1 MSELDNKAGTLDLKF
16 GDQGYADLP
25 KPENAQ
31 TIPTS
36 YSWKIDAA
44 GRMIWIAGTVVDN
57 KIYSYWT
64 SLDAQGKPEPV
75 FVEIEDS
82 PLDPELRDEREIRF
96 ITIAKVDG
104 SLRFITHSEC
114 ATFKNN
120 DWLYHAVVGH
130 FQSNYFPLEGFGT
143 KGMIRVQPEDESS
156 TPAASSAISEYQRSE
171 ADTSKRTSNSDQLQ
185 QAEVNEAA
193 VSGAASRS
201 VLVGKT
207 IKTLYASSHFSQ
219 PNSQK
224 LWLALHDAQTG
235 EPVAGLGPN
244 EDKSQ
249 WQIKDFIGSDGPFV
263 PTDAH
268 FFEDGGFALTGM
280 EETESFVARYKSN
293 GQLDL
298 DFNIIGYL
306 NFGSHNIQLG
316 ADEHRIVVAL
326 GSILSSDSVKLLVKV
341 CDKHTGEPDTAF
353 NGTGTLSIDL
363 DIDAKIRAF
372 HAGTVII
379 GPTGAIYIAGNLY
392 ILDGDS
398 ISQRGII
405 YRITHDGKPDVSFGS
420 GGRYLV
426 PDEVTRIS
434 GAQLGPNGLR
444 FVAMRNDNSGYCAM
458 QLLI

>member
-16 GDQGYADLP
+16 GDQGYAALP

-31 TIPTS
+31 AFPAS
-36 YSWKIDAA
+36 YSWNIDAA
-44 GRMIWIAGTVVDN
+44 GRMIWIAETVVDN
-57 KIYSYWT
+57 DIYTYWT

-75 FVEIEDS
+75 FVEIENS
-82 PLDPELRDEREIRF
+82 SIDPELRGEREIRF
-96 ITIAKVDG
+96 FTLAKIDD
-104 SLRFITHSEC
+104 SLRFITHSQC
-114 ATFKNN
+114 LTQKNN
-120 DWLYHAVVGH
+120 DLSYHAVVGH
-130 FQSNYFPLEGFGT
+130 FQSNYLPLEGFGT
-143 KGMIRVQPEDESS
+143 KGMIRVQPEEWSS
-156 TPAASSAISEYQRSE
+156 TPAASTALSEYHRSE
-171 ADTSKRTSNSDQLQ
+171 TDASKITSHSNPLQ
-185 QAEVNEAA
+185 QAEVKEAA

-201 VLVGKT
+201 VLFGKT
-207 IKTLYASSHFSQ
+207 IKTLYASSHYLQ

-224 LWLALHDAQTG
+224 FWLALHDAQTG

-244 EDKSQ
+244 EDQSQ
-249 WQIKDFIGSDGPFV
+249 WQIKDFRGGDAPFR

-280 EETESFVARYKSN
+280 EETDSFVARYKSN

-298 DFNIIGYL
+298 DFNKIGYL

-326 GSILSSDSVKLLVKV
+326 GSILSNDSVKLLVKV

-363 DIDAKIRAF
+363 DLGAKIRAF
-372 HAGTVII
+372 NAGTVII

-392 ILDGDS
+392 MLDGDS

-405 YRITHDGKPDVSFGS
+405 YRITHDGKPDVSFGT

-434 GAQLGPNGLR
+434 AAQLGPNGLR
-444 FVAMRNDNSGYCAM
+444 FVAMRSDDSGYCAM

>member
-1 MSELDNKAGTLDLKF
+1 MSELGNKAGTLDLKF

-31 TIPTS
+31 GIPSS
-36 YSWKIDAA
+36 YSWTIDSA
-44 GRMIWIAGTVVDN
+44 GRMIWVAGTFVDN
-57 KIYSYWT
+57 KNYNYWT
-64 SLDAQGKPEPV
+64 SLDAQGKPEPG

-82 PLDPELRDEREIRF
+82 PIDPELSDEGKIHF
-96 ITIAKVDG
+96 ITMAKIGG
-104 SLRFITHSEC
+104 SSRFITHSQC
-114 ATFKNN
+114 KTFKNN
-120 DWLYHAVVGH
+120 DWSYHAVVGQ
-130 FQSNYFPLEGFGT
+130 FQSNYLPLESFGT

-156 TPAASSAISEYQRSE
+156 TPTASSAISEYHRSE
-171 ADTSKRTSNSDQLQ
+171 ADASKETSNSGQLQ
-185 QAEVNEAA
+185 QAEVKEAA
-193 VSGAASRS
+193 VSAASRS

-224 LWLALHDAQTG
+224 LWLALHDAETG

-244 EDKSQ
+244 GDKHQ
-249 WQIKDFIGSDGPFV
+249 WQIKDFIGSGGPFV

-280 EETESFVARYKSN
+280 EGTESFVARYKSN

-298 DFNIIGYL
+298 DFNKSGFM
-306 NFGSHNIQLG
+306 NFGTHNIQLG
-316 ADEHRIVVAL
+316 ANEHRIVVAL
-326 GSILSSDSVKLLVKV
+326 ANFISNDPVKLLIKV

-363 DIDAKIRAF
+363 DTDAKIRGF

-379 GPTGAIYIAGNLY
+379 GPTGAIYIAGKLY
-392 ILDGDS
+392 LFDGS
-398 ISQRGII
+398 SVSHKGII

-420 GGRYLV
+420 GGCYLV
-426 PDEVTRIS
+426 PDEVTKIS
-434 GAQLGPNGLR
+434 DAQLGPNGLR
-444 FVAMRNDNSGYCAM
+444 FVAVRNGNTGHCAM